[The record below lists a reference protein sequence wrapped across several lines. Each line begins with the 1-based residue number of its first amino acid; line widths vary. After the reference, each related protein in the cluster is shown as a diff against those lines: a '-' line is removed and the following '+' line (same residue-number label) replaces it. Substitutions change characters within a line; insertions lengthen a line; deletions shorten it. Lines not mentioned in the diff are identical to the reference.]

1 MSPDE
6 FSNVLQSIAIL
17 AAVIATIAGFVIARQ
32 DRNEA
37 RRLAARNHAASVR
50 HAHLLFQL
58 DALSRLAANLNQG
71 GSSNSEESKRLGA
84 EALTLIGLLDS
95 DLLPTLWEERVGD
108 EEKLQSAANQPGMP
122 GWKLHTIE
130 TQLAINKLLK
140 RIDEEMKR
148 DEL

>member
-1 MSPDE
+1 MTPDE
-6 FSNVLQSIAIL
+6 FSNVLQSIAVL
-17 AAVIATIAGFVIARQ
+17 AAVIATIAGFIIARQ
-32 DRNEA
+32 DRMEA
-37 RRLAARNHAASVR
+37 RRLAAKNHAAAVR

-71 GSSNSEESKRLGA
+71 GSSDPAESKRLGA
-84 EALTLIGLLDS
+84 EALTLIGLLDN
-95 DLLPTLWEERVGD
+95 DLLPTLWEDRVGD
-108 EEKLQSAANQPGMP
+108 EEKLQAAASKPDMP
-122 GWKLHTIE
+122 KWKLNTIE